1 MLLTIGSNG
10 IVQAAPDIGII
21 VIGLILVFFGA
32 ALSVYSVVLL
42 GLLIGGFGGYLLA
55 PEVLALV
62 GSLEGAVGIG
72 IIVLIGGA
80 IGMFLA
86 YSALSFVMAGAGFLV
101 GAFLGRF
108 LVTPLMDGGLLIAI
122 GAVVIGGVVGAWV
135 GVVLTKTGLI
145 VITSFI
151 GAAVASRSL
160 TLETLDTVRVDWSIE
175 PVLFD
180 PLAPVFLGLF
190 ILGILSQFGLFKLG
204 WVTKIGAAFPGFL
217 PKPGTQEENN

>member
-1 MLLTIGSNG
+1 MLLAIGSNG
-10 IVQAAPDIGII
+10 VVQSIPDIGII
-21 VIGLILVFFGA
+21 LIGLILVFFGA
-32 ALSVYSVVLL
+32 VLSVYSVILL
-42 GLLIGGFGGYLLA
+42 GLLIGGFSGYLLA
-55 PEVLALV
+55 PEVLGLV
-62 GSLEGAVGIG
+62 GNLEGAVGIAV
-72 IIVLIGGA
+72 IVLIGAG

-86 YSALSFVMAGAGFLV
+86 YSALTFVVAGAGFLV

-145 VITSFI
+145 VISSFI

-160 TLETLDTVRVDWSIE
+160 TLDSLDAVRVDWSIE
-175 PVLFD
+175 PLLFD

-190 ILGILSQFGLFKLG
+190 LLGILSQFGLFKLG
-204 WVTKIGAAFPGFL
+204 WVTKIAALFPNSL
-217 PKPGTQEENN
+217 PKPRSQEE

>member
-1 MLLTIGSNG
+1 MLLAIGSNG
-10 IVQAAPDIGII
+10 VVQSIPDVGII
-21 VIGLILVFFGA
+21 LVGLILVFFGA

-42 GLLIGGFGGYLLA
+42 GLLLGGFGGYLLA

-62 GSLEGAVGIG
+62 GSLEGTVGIAV
-72 IIVLIGGA
+72 IVLIGAG

-86 YSALSFVMAGAGFLV
+86 YSALTFVVGGAGFLV

-108 LVTPLMDGGLLIAI
+108 LVTPLMDGGVLIAI
-122 GAVVIGGVVGAWV
+122 GAVIIGGVVGAWV

-145 VITSFI
+145 VISSFI

-160 TLETLDTVRVDWSIE
+160 TLSSLDAVRVDWSIE
-175 PVLFD
+175 PLLFD

-190 ILGILSQFGLFKLG
+190 LLGILSQFGLFKLG
-204 WVTKIGAAFPGFL
+204 WVTKIGALFPSFL
-217 PKPGTQEENN
+217 PKPRSHEEK

>member
-1 MLLTIGSNG
+1 MLLTIGSSG
-10 IVQAAPDIGII
+10 VVQSIPDLGII
-21 VIGLILVFFGA
+21 LIGLILVFFGA

-42 GLLIGGFGGYLLA
+42 GLLLGGFGGYLLA
-55 PEVLALV
+55 PEILGLV
-62 GSLEGAVGIG
+62 GSLEGTVGIAV
-72 IIVLIGGA
+72 IVVIGGA

-86 YSALSFVMAGAGFLV
+86 YSALTFVVAGAGFLV

-108 LVTPLMDGGLLIAI
+108 LVAPLMDGGLFFAI
-122 GAVVIGGVVGAWV
+122 GAVIIGGVVGAWV

-160 TLETLDTVRVDWSIE
+160 TLSSLDAVRVDWSIE

-180 PLAPVFLGLF
+180 PLAPWFLGLF

-204 WVTKIGAAFPGFL
+204 WVTKITALIPSFL
-217 PKPGTQEENN
+217 PSPRRQGEEQ